1 MSLKVQQ
8 TIHWPAFIQFAGQ
21 AELVFVADEAV
32 WKSDPHL
39 HAYAYQ
45 AADRLVDSRGE
56 LYAFGRD
63 GPIALPKPTG
73 QKLMLDELLHLVR
86 AHAAQAG
93 LCCITKLSAPSIAE
107 AVRLVGTLH
116 ED

>member
-8 TIHWPAFIQFAGQ
+8 AIHWPAFIQLAGQ
-21 AELVFVADEAV
+21 AELVFVADEIA
-32 WKSDPHL
+32 WKSEPHL
-39 HAYAYQ
+39 HVYAYQ
-45 AADRLVDSRGE
+45 TTDRLVDSRGE
-56 LYAFGRD
+56 VYALERD
-63 GPIALPKPTG
+63 GPITLPKPIG
-73 QKLMLDELLHLVR
+73 QKLTLDELLHLVR

-93 LCCITKLSAPSIAE
+93 LCCIAKLSAPSIAE